1 MTLDTIRIF
10 LHILAASIWVG
21 GQFVLANVVSGLRRD
36 HRDALPVVAR
46 AFARIAWP
54 AFGVTVVTGVWSLL
68 SIDTLDS
75 DAQIALALKIVAVV
89 VSGGAAAAHSVS
101 SSRLVKALG
110 GALGSIAAVVAMLLA
125 VIVSTSA

>member
-1 MTLDTIRIF
+1 MTIDTIRIF

-54 AFGVTVVTGVWSLL
+54 AFVVTVVTGVWSLL
-68 SIDTLDS
+68 SLEALDS
-75 DAQIALALKIVAVV
+75 GAQIALALKIVAAA
-89 VSGGAAAAHSVS
+89 VSGGAAAAHSLS

-125 VIVSTSA
+125 VVVSTSA

>member
-1 MTLDTIRIF
+1 MTIDTIRIF
-10 LHILAASIWVG
+10 VHILAASIWVG

-54 AFGVTVVTGVWSLL
+54 AFALTVVTGVWSLL
-68 SIDTLDS
+68 SLEALDS
-75 DAQIALALKIVAVV
+75 SAQVALALKIVAVA
-89 VSGGAAAAHSVS
+89 VSGSAAAAHSLS

-110 GALGSIAAVVAMLLA
+110 GALGSIAAVIAMLLA
-125 VIVSTSA
+125 VVVSTSA

>member
-46 AFARIAWP
+46 AFARVAWP
-54 AFGVTVVTGVWSLL
+54 AFGTTVVTGVWSLL

-110 GALGSIAAVVAMLLA
+110 GALGSIAAVIAMLLA

>member
-1 MTLDTIRIF
+1 MTIDTIRIF
-10 LHILAASIWVG
+10 VHILAASIWVG

-54 AFGVTVVTGVWSLL
+54 AFALTVVTGVWSLL
-68 SIDTLDS
+68 SLEALDS
-75 DAQIALALKIVAVV
+75 SAQIALALKIVAVA
-89 VSGGAAAAHSVS
+89 VSGSAAAAHSLS

-125 VIVSTSA
+125 VVVSTSA

>member
-1 MTLDTIRIF
+1 
-10 LHILAASIWVG
+10 
-21 GQFVLANVVSGLRRD
+21 
-36 HRDALPVVAR
+36 
-46 AFARIAWP
+46 
-54 AFGVTVVTGVWSLL
+54 VWSLL

-110 GALGSIAAVVAMLLA
+110 GALGSIAAVIAMLLA

>member
-21 GQFVLANVVSGLRRD
+21 GQFVLANVVSGLRCD

-46 AFARIAWP
+46 AFARVAWP
-54 AFGVTVVTGVWSLL
+54 AFGTTVVTGVWSLL

-110 GALGSIAAVVAMLLA
+110 GALGSIAAVIAMLLA

>member
-1 MTLDTIRIF
+1 MTIDTIRIF
-10 LHILAASIWVG
+10 VHILAASIWVG

-54 AFGVTVVTGVWSLL
+54 AFALTVVTGVWSLL
-68 SIDTLDS
+68 SLEALDS
-75 DAQIALALKIVAVV
+75 SAQIALALKIVAVA
-89 VSGGAAAAHSVS
+89 VSGSAAAAHSMS

-110 GALGSIAAVVAMLLA
+110 GALGSIAAVIAMLLA
-125 VIVSTSA
+125 VVVSTSA

>member
-75 DAQIALALKIVAVV
+75 DAQIALALKVVAVV

-110 GALGSIAAVVAMLLA
+110 GALGSIAAVIAMLLA

>member
-1 MTLDTIRIF
+1 MTIDTIRIF
-10 LHILAASIWVG
+10 VHILAASIWVG

-54 AFGVTVVTGVWSLL
+54 AFALTVVTGVWSLL
-68 SIDTLDS
+68 SLEALDS
-75 DAQIALALKIVAVV
+75 SAQIALALKIVAVA
-89 VSGGAAAAHSVS
+89 VSGSAAAAHSLS

-110 GALGSIAAVVAMLLA
+110 GALGSIAAVIAMLLA
-125 VIVSTSA
+125 VVVSTSA

>member
-46 AFARIAWP
+46 AFARVAWP
-54 AFGVTVVTGVWSLL
+54 AFGTTVVTGVWSLL

-110 GALGSIAAVVAMLLA
+110 GALGSIAAVIAMLLA
-125 VIVSTSA
+125 VIVSNSA

>member
-1 MTLDTIRIF
+1 MTIDTIRIF
-10 LHILAASIWVG
+10 VHILAASIWVG

-54 AFGVTVVTGVWSLL
+54 AFALTVVTGVWSLL
-68 SIDTLDS
+68 SLEALDS
-75 DAQIALALKIVAVV
+75 SAQIALALKIVAVA
-89 VSGGAAAAHSVS
+89 VSGSAAAAHSLS

-110 GALGSIAAVVAMLLA
+110 GALGSITAVVAMLLA
-125 VIVSTSA
+125 VVVSTSA

>member
-110 GALGSIAAVVAMLLA
+110 GALGSIAAVIAMLLA

>member
-1 MTLDTIRIF
+1 MTIDTIRIF
-10 LHILAASIWVG
+10 LHILAASVWVG

-54 AFGVTVVTGVWSLL
+54 AFVVTVVTGVWSLL

-110 GALGSIAAVVAMLLA
+110 GALGSIAAVIAMLLA
-125 VIVSTSA
+125 VIVSNSA

>member
-1 MTLDTIRIF
+1 MTIDTIRIF

-54 AFGVTVVTGVWSLL
+54 AFALTVVTGVWSLL
-68 SIDTLDS
+68 SLEALDS
-75 DAQIALALKIVAVV
+75 SAQIALALKIVAVA
-89 VSGGAAAAHSVS
+89 VSGSAAAAHSLS
-101 SSRLVKALG
+101 SSRLVKGLG
-110 GALGSIAAVVAMLLA
+110 GALGSIAAVIAMLLA
-125 VIVSTSA
+125 VVVSTSA

>member
-1 MTLDTIRIF
+1 MTIDTIRIF

-54 AFGVTVVTGVWSLL
+54 AFVVTVVTGVWSLL

-75 DAQIALALKIVAVV
+75 DAQIALALKIVAVA
-89 VSGGAAAAHSVS
+89 VSAGAAAAHSAS
-101 SSRLVKALG
+101 SSRLIKALG
-110 GALGSIAAVVAMLLA
+110 GALGSIAAVIAMLLA
-125 VIVSTSA
+125 VVVSTSA

>member
-75 DAQIALALKIVAVV
+75 DAQIALALKIVAVA

-110 GALGSIAAVVAMLLA
+110 GALASIAAVIAMLLA

>member
-1 MTLDTIRIF
+1 MTIDTIRIF

-54 AFGVTVVTGVWSLL
+54 AFVVTVVTGVWSLL
-68 SIDTLDS
+68 SLESLDS
-75 DAQIALALKIVAVV
+75 GAQIALALKIVTVA
-89 VSGGAAAAHSVS
+89 VSGGAAAAHSLS

-125 VIVSTSA
+125 VVVSTSA

>member
-54 AFGVTVVTGVWSLL
+54 AFGTTVVTGVWSLL

-110 GALGSIAAVVAMLLA
+110 GALGSIAAVIAMLLA

>member
-1 MTLDTIRIF
+1 MTIDTIRIF
-10 LHILAASIWVG
+10 VHILAASIWVG

-54 AFGVTVVTGVWSLL
+54 AFALTVVTGVWSLL
-68 SIDTLDS
+68 SLEALDS
-75 DAQIALALKIVAVV
+75 GAQIALALKIVAVA
-89 VSGGAAAAHSVS
+89 VSGSAAAAHSLS

-125 VIVSTSA
+125 VVVSTTA

>member
-89 VSGGAAAAHSVS
+89 VSGVAAAAHSVS

-110 GALGSIAAVVAMLLA
+110 GALGSIAAVIAMLLA

>member
-1 MTLDTIRIF
+1 MTIDTIRIF

-54 AFGVTVVTGVWSLL
+54 AFVVTVVTGVWSLL
-68 SIDTLDS
+68 SIDTLGS

-89 VSGGAAAAHSVS
+89 VSGGAAAAHSAS
-101 SSRLVKALG
+101 SSRLIKALG
-110 GALGSIAAVVAMLLA
+110 GALGSIAAVIAMLLA
-125 VIVSTSA
+125 VVVSTSA

>member
-1 MTLDTIRIF
+1 MTIDTIRIF
-10 LHILAASIWVG
+10 VHILAASIWVG

-54 AFGVTVVTGVWSLL
+54 AFVVTVVTGVWSLL

-75 DAQIALALKIVAVV
+75 DAQIALALKIVAVA
-89 VSGGAAAAHSVS
+89 VSGGAAAAHSAS
-101 SSRLVKALG
+101 SSRLIKALG
-110 GALGSIAAVVAMLLA
+110 GALGSIAAVIAMLLA
-125 VIVSTSA
+125 VVVSTSA